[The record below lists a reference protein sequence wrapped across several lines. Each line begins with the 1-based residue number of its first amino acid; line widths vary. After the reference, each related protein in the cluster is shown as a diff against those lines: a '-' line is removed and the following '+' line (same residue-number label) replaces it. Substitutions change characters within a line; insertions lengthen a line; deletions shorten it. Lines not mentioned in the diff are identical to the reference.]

1 MEQLYEVIVI
11 GAGISGIGA
20 SKILS
25 ENKVNHLVL
34 ESRDRFGG
42 RIYPNKFAGITVD
55 VGATFIHNPC
65 ENNQICKFIQEEAC
79 ETV

>member
-1 MEQLYEVIVI
+1 MEQLHEVIII

-20 SKILS
+20 SKTLS
-25 ENKVNHLVL
+25 ASNIPHIIL

-65 ENNQICKFIQEEAC
+65 ETNQICKFIQS
-79 ETV
+79 

>member
-1 MEQLYEVIVI
+1 MEQLHEVIII

-20 SKILS
+20 SMVLS
-25 ENKVNHLVL
+25 KAQIPHIIL

-42 RIYPNKFAGITVD
+42 RIYPNTFAGITVD

-65 ENNQICKFIQEEAC
+65 
-79 ETV
+79 